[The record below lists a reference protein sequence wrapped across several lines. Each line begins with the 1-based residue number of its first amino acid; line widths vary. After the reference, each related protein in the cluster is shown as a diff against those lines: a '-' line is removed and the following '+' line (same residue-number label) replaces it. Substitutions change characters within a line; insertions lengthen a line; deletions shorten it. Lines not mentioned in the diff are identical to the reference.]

1 MAIPCKQRLVA
12 DPAVGVSD
20 LMGPIET
27 LIQTKDDRNVMKL
40 IAPPPN
46 VKWKSGTPVSWMAAL
61 APLFR
66 SYALIAPNSIIS
78 SKKHKQAL
86 VRIEEKERINFGK
99 KSISD
104 FSDAV
109 DDIVRMGLQHY
120 RHLKQRPEMKERAF
134 RKADQD
140 QQRAIEGVLA
150 LLNVEPDEVGQATE
164 QSPPARSPAQPA
176 ASTPNLTAALVPV
189 TSPVHT
195 TSNLTPPSAHGHT
208 EVVNPS
214 SSSTGD
220 AARYEAVFDDI
231 LQKYAD
237 DDDDDDAR
245 HGSQSKTFK
254 ITYLSQKKD
263 QSPERQDKSD
273 KCDKSHKEKESPSPV
288 KGAFVLAMS
297 PKDRELLAEAQEAE
311 PVSQMGKT
319 LQQRLNAKK
328 PPKKGK
334 GKGKETKKQKE
345 QEQCEGCTEENKKK
359 KKKKKKT
366 IKNAKDSGNQ
376 PKQSGEKDPK
386 VKKRPSQETCG
397 VDPETCPVVLPDYI
411 PTQETMKIPRAVAR
425 NRFVSWSYH
434 HTITALKQQGVKDKD
449 ALSKAGRRGHSQ
461 AGKTFDEAWPRDQP
475 TKQEEKAKT
484 ETKTAAKSKAK
495 KKEKQEEKEEER
507 VGASEQEPEKKEEG
521 VETKA
526 PVDKPEVKRRKRC
539 KSKDTGYKPEPWD
552 AD

>member
-1 MAIPCKQRLVA
+1 M
-12 DPAVGVSD
+12 
-20 LMGPIET
+20 
-27 LIQTKDDRNVMKL
+27 
-40 IAPPPN
+40 
-46 VKWKSGTPVSWMAAL
+46 
-61 APLFR
+61 
-66 SYALIAPNSIIS
+66 
-78 SKKHKQAL
+78 

-99 KSISD
+99 KSVSD
-104 FSDAV
+104 FTDSV

-134 RKADQD
+134 RKADQE

-176 ASTPNLTAALVPV
+176 ASTPNLPAQLVLA
-189 TSPVHT
+189 TSPVRT

-214 SSSTGD
+214 SSSTGN

-237 DDDDDDAR
+237 ADDAQ
-245 HGSQSKTFK
+245 HGSQPKTFK
-254 ITYLSQKKD
+254 ITYFTQKKD

-273 KCDKSHKEKESPSPV
+273 KCDKSHKDKESPSPV

-297 PKDRELLAEAQEAE
+297 PKDQKLLAEAQEAE

-334 GKGKETKKQKE
+334 GKGKETKNQKE
-345 QEQCEGCTEENKKK
+345 QEQCEGGTEEKKAKKK
-359 KKKKKKT
+359 KKNT

-376 PKQSGEKDPK
+376 PKQSGEKDTK

-397 VDPETCPVVLPDYI
+397 VDPETFPVVLPDYV
-411 PTQETMKIPRAVAR
+411 PTQETMNVSRAVAR

-475 TKQEEKAKT
+475 TKQEEKTKT
-484 ETKTAAKSKAK
+484 ETKTAAKSKTQK
-495 KKEKQEEKEEER
+495 KDNQEEKEEER

-539 KSKDTGYKPEPWD
+539 KSKDTGAFKPEPWD